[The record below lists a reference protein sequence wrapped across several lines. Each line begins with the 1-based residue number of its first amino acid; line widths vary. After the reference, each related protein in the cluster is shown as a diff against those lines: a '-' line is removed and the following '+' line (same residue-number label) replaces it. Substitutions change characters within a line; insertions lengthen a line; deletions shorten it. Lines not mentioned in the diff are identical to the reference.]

1 MRIADFI
8 KGSIEQI
15 QKVRTNLSYMYKFI
29 VLVTP
34 FLTIAYYFYLIS
46 NILSAEEAS
55 KYTALTL
62 AYFFPPAGKET
73 IIPLMLSDK
82 LGPPLSP
89 WIVGSTIVIID
100 IISSAIIA
108 YNWWFAE
115 LIIKHIPY
123 LDRGYE
129 FLQKKAEKFR
139 RKKWLTV
146 SLLLFMIIPFQG
158 TGGIS
163 TTILSR
169 LLGVK
174 ARKTVFIVALGSS
187 ITTATWILWWL
198 GFFNFVKGMFFILWQ
213 L

>member
-1 MRIADFI
+1 MRIDEFI

-15 QKVRTNLSYMYKFI
+15 RRVRTNLSYMYKFI
-29 VLVTP
+29 VFVTP
-34 FLTIAYYFYLIS
+34 FLTVAYYFFLIY
-46 NILSAEEAS
+46 NILSPEEIT

-73 IIPLMLSDK
+73 VIPLMLSDK
-82 LGPPLSP
+82 LGPPISP

-129 FLQKKAEKFR
+129 FLQKKAERFR
-139 RKKWLTV
+139 KKKWLTI
-146 SLLLFMIIPFQG
+146 SLLLFMITPFQG

-169 LLGVK
+169 LLGLK
-174 ARKTVFIVALGSS
+174 ANKTVLIVALGSS
-187 ITTATWILWWL
+187 ITTGVWILWWL
-198 GFFNFVKGMFFILWQ
+198 GFLNFLKGIFFILW
-213 L
+213 

>member
-139 RKKWLTV
+139 KKRWLTV